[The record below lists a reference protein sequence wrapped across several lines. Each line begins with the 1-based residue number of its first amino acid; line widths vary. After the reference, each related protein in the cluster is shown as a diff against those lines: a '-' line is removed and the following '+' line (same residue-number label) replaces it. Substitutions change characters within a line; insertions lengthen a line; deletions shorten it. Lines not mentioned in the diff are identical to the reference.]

1 MSTTLLIMAAGMG
14 SRYGGDKQVDG
25 LGPHNEI
32 LVDYT
37 VHDALNAGFDR
48 VVFVIR
54 RQMEERFHQLIGDR
68 ISRKCQVVYAFQ
80 EYDSL
85 PGGFVP
91 PAERVK
97 PYGTVHAVLCA
108 RDAIDGPFAV
118 VNADDYYGK
127 DAFVTI
133 AGALHQM
140 EGAQACMVAYDLG
153 NTLSENGTVTRGL
166 CRVSD
171 EGLLERVV
179 ETYKLGRDEHG
190 LIRDFSGDSA
200 GPALDAAT
208 PVSMNFWGLT
218 PWFFSAA
225 ESRFRAF
232 LEAPGAD
239 PLKCEFLLPT
249 LIDTLMREE
258 CLPVRVLRT
267 HAKWFG
273 VTYRQDKP
281 LVQAALA
288 EKHRS
293 GEYPERL

>member
-37 VHDALNAGFDR
+37 IHDALNAGFDR

-54 RQMEERFHQLIGDR
+54 RSMEQRFHDLIGDR
-68 ISRKCQVVYAFQ
+68 ISRKCEVRYAFQ

-85 PGGFVP
+85 PEGFVP
-91 PAERVK
+91 PADRVK

-108 RDAIDGPFAV
+108 RDVIDGPFAV

-127 DAFVTI
+127 DAFATI
-133 AGALHQM
+133 AAALQRM
-140 EGAQACMVAYDLG
+140 EGKQACMVAYDLG
-153 NTLSENGTVTRGL
+153 NTLSENGTVTRGV
-166 CRVSD
+166 CHVD
-171 EGLLERVV
+171 ANGLLEGVR
-179 ETYKLGRDEHG
+179 ETYKLGRDGQG
-190 LIRDFSGDSA
+190 LIRDFAGDAPSD
-200 GPALDAAT
+200 PLPENT

-218 PWFFSAA
+218 PWFFPAA
-225 ESRFRAF
+225 ERYFRAF
-232 LEAPGAD
+232 LQDGTRD
-239 PLKCEFLLPT
+239 PLKAEFVLPT
-249 LIDTLMREE
+249 LIDTLMRQEH
-258 CLPVRVLRT
+258 LPVEVLHT

-273 VTYRQDKP
+273 VTYREDKP
-281 LVQAALA
+281 QVQAALL

-293 GEYPERL
+293 GEYPDQL